1 MRLLLALA
9 LGCVMVTA
17 ALALGFRNW
26 IDAPLNLSRSE
37 AVELPQGGNLRGLL
51 SDLESRGILMHPFL
65 LRCYLR
71 IEGNANKVRAGEYR
85 LEPGITARGLIAKLL
100 SGDVVEYAVTVV
112 EGTTVASML
121 AEFHAQPKL
130 RRTLDSAD
138 HALLRPLLDETF
150 GGRPTPEGLFFP
162 DTYHFHLGM
171 SDRDLL
177 LLSHKRLVR
186 VLDEEWSKRAEGLPY
201 KDAYEALVMA
211 SLVERETGK
220 ASERATI
227 SGVFVR
233 RLQKGMLLQTDPAV
247 IYGLG
252 DAFDGN
258 LTRAHLR
265 SPSPYNTYL
274 NPGLPPTPIALPG
287 RAAIH
292 AALNPAAGEA
302 LYFVARGDGS
312 HHFSATLAEH
322 NRAVQKYQRAGR
334 PKSSAATGGTAQ

>member
-1 MRLLLALA
+1 
-9 LGCVMVTA
+9 
-17 ALALGFRNW
+17 
-26 IDAPLNLSRSE
+26 
-37 AVELPQGGNLRGLL
+37 
-51 SDLESRGILMHPFL
+51 
-65 LRCYLR
+65 
-71 IEGNANKVRAGEYR
+71 
-85 LEPGITARGLIAKLL
+85 
-100 SGDVVEYAVTVV
+100 
-112 EGTTVASML
+112 
-121 AEFHAQPKL
+121 
-130 RRTLDSAD
+130 
-138 HALLRPLLDETF
+138 
-150 GGRPTPEGLFFP
+150 
-162 DTYHFHLGM
+162 
-171 SDRDLL
+171 
-177 LLSHKRLVR
+177 
-186 VLDEEWSKRAEGLPY
+186 
-201 KDAYEALVMA
+201 MA

-220 ASERATI
+220 ASERAAI

-233 RLQKGMLLQTDPAV
+233 RLQTGMLLQTDPAV

-302 LYFVARGDGS
+302 LFFVARGDGS

-334 PKSSAATGGTAQ
+334 PKSPAATGGTAQ

>member
-1 MRLLLALA
+1 
-9 LGCVMVTA
+9 
-17 ALALGFRNW
+17 
-26 IDAPLNLSRSE
+26 
-37 AVELPQGGNLRGLL
+37 
-51 SDLESRGILMHPFL
+51 
-65 LRCYLR
+65 
-71 IEGNANKVRAGEYR
+71 
-85 LEPGITARGLIAKLL
+85 
-100 SGDVVEYAVTVV
+100 
-112 EGTTVASML
+112 
-121 AEFHAQPKL
+121 
-130 RRTLDSAD
+130 
-138 HALLRPLLDETF
+138 
-150 GGRPTPEGLFFP
+150 
-162 DTYHFHLGM
+162 
-171 SDRDLL
+171 
-177 LLSHKRLVR
+177 
-186 VLDEEWSKRAEGLPY
+186 
-201 KDAYEALVMA
+201 MA

-292 AALNPAAGEA
+292 AALNPAAGET
-302 LYFVARGDGS
+302 LYFVSRGDGS
-312 HHFSATLAEH
+312 HHFSVTLAEH

-334 PKSSAATGGTAQ
+334 PKSSAATGGAAQ